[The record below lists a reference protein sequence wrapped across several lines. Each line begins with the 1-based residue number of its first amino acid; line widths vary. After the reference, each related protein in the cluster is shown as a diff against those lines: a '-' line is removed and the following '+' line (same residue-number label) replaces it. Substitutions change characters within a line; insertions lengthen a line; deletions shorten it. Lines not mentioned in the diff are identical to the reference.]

1 MNDFFLQY
9 KYKKFMRTITFI
21 IFIISFL
28 TSTYSFSKT
37 IIGKA
42 SIIDGDTIHIKN
54 NKIRLHGIDAPET
67 KQTCK
72 IDDQEWYCGKQST
85 KELKKLIN
93 NNDIV
98 CILNDVDIYKRYV
111 AVCSVNNI
119 NINQWM
125 VKRGWAI
132 AYRYYS
138 TDYIIE
144 EKYARDNKLGIWKS
158 EFLKPYQYRKNN
170 KN

>member
-1 MNDFFLQY
+1 MKTTLL
-9 KYKKFMRTITFI
+9 ILLI
-21 IFIISFL
+21 IL
-28 TSTYSFSKT
+28 VSFSNFVFAKT
-37 IIGKA
+37 INGKPR
-42 SIIDGDTIHIKN
+42 IIDGDTIHIKS

-72 IDDQEWYCGKQST
+72 IDNEEWYCGKQST

-93 NNDIV
+93 KQNVECVI
-98 CILNDVDIYKRYV
+98 NDVDVYYRYI
-111 AVCSVNNI
+111 AICYIDEI

-125 VKRGWAI
+125 VKNGWAI

-138 TDYIIE
+138 KDYINE
-144 EKYARDNKLGIWKS
+144 EEYANSNKLGIWNS
-158 EFLKPYQYRKNN
+158 IFIEPYLFRKKN

>member
-1 MNDFFLQY
+1 M
-9 KYKKFMRTITFI
+9 KKI
-21 IFIISFL
+21 IFIICVILFL
-28 TSTYSFSKT
+28 TSTNSFSKT
-37 IIGKA
+37 IIGNA
-42 SIIDGDTIHIKN
+42 RVIDGDTININN

-72 IDDQEWYCGKQST
+72 LDSVDWFCGKQST
-85 KELKKLIN
+85 EELKKIIN
-93 NNDIV
+93 NQSVECKVNDI
-98 CILNDVDIYKRYV
+98 DIYNRYV
-111 AVCSVNNI
+111 AICLVNELNL
-119 NINQWM
+119 NQWM
-125 VKRGWAI
+125 VKKGWAI

-144 EKYARDNKLGIWKS
+144 EKYARDNKSGIWKS

>member
-1 MNDFFLQY
+1 MKTTLL
-9 KYKKFMRTITFI
+9 ILLI
-21 IFIISFL
+21 IL
-28 TSTYSFSKT
+28 VSFSNFVFAKT
-37 IIGKA
+37 INGKPR
-42 SIIDGDTIHIKN
+42 IIDGDTIHIKS

-72 IDDQEWYCGKQST
+72 IGNEEWYCGKQST

-93 NNDIV
+93 KQNVECVI
-98 CILNDVDIYKRYV
+98 NDVDVYNRYI
-111 AVCSVNNI
+111 AICYIDEI

-125 VKRGWAI
+125 VKNGWAI

-138 TDYIIE
+138 KDYINE
-144 EKYARDNKLGIWKS
+144 EEYADDNKLGIWKS
-158 EFLKPYQYRKNN
+158 KFIEPYLYRKKN

>member
-1 MNDFFLQY
+1 M
-9 KYKKFMRTITFI
+9 KKI
-21 IFIISFL
+21 IFIICVILFS
-28 TSTYSFSKT
+28 TSTNSFSKT
-37 IIGKA
+37 IIGNA
-42 SIIDGDTIHIKN
+42 RVIDGDTININN

-72 IDDQEWYCGKQST
+72 LDSVDWFCGKQST
-85 KELKKLIN
+85 EELKKIIN
-93 NNDIV
+93 DQSVECTVSDI
-98 CILNDVDIYKRYV
+98 DIYNRYV
-111 AVCSVNNI
+111 AICLVNELNL
-119 NINQWM
+119 NQWM
-125 VKRGWAI
+125 VKNGWAI

-144 EKYARDNKLGIWKS
+144 EKYARDNKIGIWKS

>member
-1 MNDFFLQY
+1 M
-9 KYKKFMRTITFI
+9 KKI
-21 IFIISFL
+21 IFIICVILFL
-28 TSTYSFSKT
+28 TSTNSFSKT
-37 IIGKA
+37 IIGNA
-42 SIIDGDTIHIKN
+42 RVIDGDTININN

-72 IDDQEWYCGKQST
+72 LDSVDWFCGKQST
-85 KELKKLIN
+85 EELKKIIN
-93 NNDIV
+93 NQSLECTVSDI
-98 CILNDVDIYKRYV
+98 DIYNRYV
-111 AVCSVNNI
+111 AICLVNELNL
-119 NINQWM
+119 NQWM
-125 VKRGWAI
+125 VKNGWAI

-144 EKYARDNKLGIWKS
+144 EKYARDNKIGIWKS

>member
-1 MNDFFLQY
+1 M
-9 KYKKFMRTITFI
+9 KTTILIFYI
-21 IFIISFL
+21 IL
-28 TSTYSFSKT
+28 LSFSNSAFAKT
-37 IIGKA
+37 INGKPR
-42 SIIDGDTIHIKN
+42 IIDGDTIHIKS

-72 IDDQEWYCGKQST
+72 IGNEEWYCGKQST

-93 NNDIV
+93 KQNVECVI
-98 CILNDVDIYKRYV
+98 NDVDIYNRYV
-111 AVCSVNNI
+111 AICYVDEI

-125 VKRGWAI
+125 VKNGWAI

-138 TDYIIE
+138 KDYINE
-144 EKYARDNKLGIWKS
+144 EEYADDNKLGIWKS
-158 EFLKPYQYRKNN
+158 KFIEPYLYRKNN

>member
-1 MNDFFLQY
+1 M
-9 KYKKFMRTITFI
+9 KTTILIFYI
-21 IFIISFL
+21 ILLSLCNFAFA
-28 TSTYSFSKT
+28 KT
-37 IIGKA
+37 INGKPR
-42 SIIDGDTIHIKN
+42 IIDGDTIHIKS

-72 IDDQEWYCGKQST
+72 IDNEEWYCGKQST

-93 NNDIV
+93 KQNVECVI
-98 CILNDVDIYKRYV
+98 NDVDVYNRYI
-111 AVCSVNNI
+111 AICYIDEI

-125 VKRGWAI
+125 VKNGWAI

-138 TDYIIE
+138 KDYINE
-144 EKYARDNKLGIWKS
+144 EEYADDNKLGIWKS
-158 EFLKPYQYRKNN
+158 KFIEPYLYRKKN

>member
-1 MNDFFLQY
+1 MRFF
-9 KYKKFMRTITFI
+9 K
-21 IFIISFL
+21 IFIWASFFTLILLSISNFV
-28 TSTYSFSKT
+28 SAKD
-37 IIGKA
+37 IIGKPR
-42 SIIDGDTIHIKN
+42 IIDGDTIHIKS

-72 IDDQEWYCGKQST
+72 VDNQDWFCGKQST
-85 KELKKLIN
+85 KELKKLISN
-93 NNDIV
+93 QEV
-98 CILNDVDIYKRYV
+98 KCTTNDVDIYNRFVAICYV
-111 AVCSVNNI
+111 NEI

-125 VKRGWAI
+125 VESGWAI

-158 EFLKPYQYRKNN
+158 EFMKPYAYRQQN
-170 KN
+170 KK

>member
-1 MNDFFLQY
+1 MKTTILILSIILLFFSNFVLA
-9 KYKKFMRTITFI
+9 
-21 IFIISFL
+21 
-28 TSTYSFSKT
+28 KT
-37 IIGKA
+37 INGKPR
-42 SIIDGDTIHIKN
+42 IIDGDTIHIKS

-72 IDDQEWYCGKQST
+72 INDEVWFCGKQST
-85 KELKKLIN
+85 QELKNLIN
-93 NNDIV
+93 KQEV
-98 CILNDVDIYKRYV
+98 KCITNDVDIYNRFVAICYV
-111 AVCSVNNI
+111 NEI

-125 VKRGWAI
+125 VKSGWAI

-144 EKYARDNKLGIWKS
+144 EKYARDNELGIWKS
-158 EFLKPYQYRKNN
+158 EFLKPYAYRKQN

>member
-1 MNDFFLQY
+1 M
-9 KYKKFMRTITFI
+9 KTTILIFSI
-21 IFIISFL
+21 ILLSLSNFVFA
-28 TSTYSFSKT
+28 KT
-37 IIGKA
+37 INGKPK
-42 SIIDGDTIHIKN
+42 IIDGDTIHIKS

-72 IDDQEWYCGKQST
+72 INDEVWFCGKQST
-85 KELKKLIN
+85 KELKNLIN
-93 NNDIV
+93 KQEV
-98 CILNDVDIYKRYV
+98 KCITNDVDIYNRFVAICYV
-111 AVCSVNNI
+111 NEI

-125 VKRGWAI
+125 VKSGWAI

-144 EKYARDNKLGIWKS
+144 EKYARDNELGIWKS
-158 EFLKPYQYRKNN
+158 EFLKPYAYRKQN

>member
-1 MNDFFLQY
+1 MKTTLL
-9 KYKKFMRTITFI
+9 ILLI
-21 IFIISFL
+21 ILVSLSNFVFA
-28 TSTYSFSKT
+28 KT
-37 IIGKA
+37 INGKPR
-42 SIIDGDTIHIKN
+42 IIDGDTIHIKS

-72 IDDQEWYCGKQST
+72 IDNEEWYCGKQST

-93 NNDIV
+93 KQNV
-98 CILNDVDIYKRYV
+98 ECVVNDVDVYNRYI
-111 AVCSVNNI
+111 AICYIDEI

-125 VKRGWAI
+125 VKNGWAI

-138 TDYIIE
+138 KDYINE
-144 EKYARDNKLGIWKS
+144 EEYANNNKLGIWKS
-158 EFLKPYQYRKNN
+158 KFIEPYLFRKKN

>member
-1 MNDFFLQY
+1 MKTTLL
-9 KYKKFMRTITFI
+9 ILLI
-21 IFIISFL
+21 IL
-28 TSTYSFSKT
+28 VSFSNFVFAKT
-37 IIGKA
+37 INGKPR
-42 SIIDGDTIHIKN
+42 IIDGDTIHIKN

-72 IDDQEWYCGKQST
+72 IDNEEWYCGKQST

-93 NNDIV
+93 KQNV
-98 CILNDVDIYKRYV
+98 ECVVNDVDVYNRYI
-111 AVCSVNNI
+111 AICYIDEI

-125 VKRGWAI
+125 VKNGWAI

-138 TDYIIE
+138 KDYINE
-144 EKYARDNKLGIWKS
+144 EEYANNNKLGIWKS
-158 EFLKPYQYRKNN
+158 KFIEPYLFRKKN

>member
-1 MNDFFLQY
+1 LKNIIFFL
-9 KYKKFMRTITFI
+9 
-21 IFIISFL
+21 IFFL
-28 TSTYSFSKT
+28 TTTNSFSKT
-37 IIGKA
+37 IIGNA
-42 SIIDGDTIHIKN
+42 RIIDGDTINIKS

-72 IDDQEWYCGKQST
+72 INSAEWYCGMQST

-93 NNDIV
+93 NQEVECLTNDI
-98 CILNDVDIYKRYV
+98 DIYNRYV
-111 AVCSVNNI
+111 AICIVNEI

-125 VKRGWAI
+125 VKSGWAI

-138 TDYIIE
+138 TDYIVE

-158 EFLKPYQYRKNN
+158 EFMKPYMYRRQN

>member
-1 MNDFFLQY
+1 MKTTILILSIILLFFSNFVLA
-9 KYKKFMRTITFI
+9 
-21 IFIISFL
+21 
-28 TSTYSFSKT
+28 KT
-37 IIGKA
+37 INGKPR
-42 SIIDGDTIHIKN
+42 IIDGDTIHIKS

-72 IDDQEWYCGKQST
+72 INDEVWFCGKQST
-85 KELKKLIN
+85 KELKNLIN
-93 NNDIV
+93 KQEV
-98 CILNDVDIYKRYV
+98 KCITNDVDIYNRFVAICYV
-111 AVCSVNNI
+111 NEI

-125 VKRGWAI
+125 VKSGWAI

-158 EFLKPYQYRKNN
+158 EFLKPYAYRKQN

>member
-1 MNDFFLQY
+1 M
-9 KYKKFMRTITFI
+9 KTTILIFYI
-21 IFIISFL
+21 ILLSFNNFAFAK
-28 TSTYSFSKT
+28 S
-37 IIGKA
+37 INGKPR
-42 SIIDGDTIHIKN
+42 IIDGDTIHIKS

-72 IDDQEWYCGKQST
+72 IDNEEWYCGKQST

-93 NNDIV
+93 KQNVECVI
-98 CILNDVDIYKRYV
+98 NDVDIYNRYV
-111 AVCSVNNI
+111 AICYVDEI

-125 VKRGWAI
+125 VKNGWAI

-138 TDYIIE
+138 KDYINE
-144 EKYARDNKLGIWKS
+144 EEYADDNKLGIWKS
-158 EFLKPYQYRKNN
+158 KFIEPYLYRKKN

>member
-1 MNDFFLQY
+1 M
-9 KYKKFMRTITFI
+9 KTTIL
-21 IFIISFL
+21 IFSVILLSLCNFV
-28 TSTYSFSKT
+28 FAKT
-37 IIGKA
+37 INGKPR
-42 SIIDGDTIHIKN
+42 IIDGDTIHIKS

-72 IDDQEWYCGKQST
+72 INDEVWFCGKQST
-85 KELKKLIN
+85 KELKNLIN
-93 NNDIV
+93 KQEV
-98 CILNDVDIYKRYV
+98 KCITNDVDIYNRFVAICYV
-111 AVCSVNNI
+111 NEI

-125 VKRGWAI
+125 VKSGWAI

-144 EKYARDNKLGIWKS
+144 EKYARDNELGIWKS
-158 EFLKPYQYRKNN
+158 EFLKPYAYRKQN

>member
-1 MNDFFLQY
+1 M
-9 KYKKFMRTITFI
+9 KTTILIFSI
-21 IFIISFL
+21 IL
-28 TSTYSFSKT
+28 LSFSNSVLAKT
-37 IIGKA
+37 INGKPR
-42 SIIDGDTIHIKN
+42 IIDGDTIHIKS

-72 IDDQEWYCGKQST
+72 IGNEEWYCGKQST

-93 NNDIV
+93 KQNVECVI
-98 CILNDVDIYKRYV
+98 NDVDIYNRYV
-111 AVCSVNNI
+111 AICYVDEI

-125 VKRGWAI
+125 VKNGWAI

-138 TDYIIE
+138 KDYINE
-144 EKYARDNKLGIWKS
+144 EEYADDNKLGIWKS
-158 EFLKPYQYRKNN
+158 KFIEPYLYRKKN